1 MKAMYRITNKQGA
14 TVCFQVAKSAGE
26 ALDIARMYQRGDLIH
41 IDSLPASKA
50 PPATAESL
58 YVYRDGL

>member
-1 MKAMYRITNKQGA
+1 MNPV
-14 TVCFQVAKSAGE
+14 TVHFLASISRRPPD
-26 ALDIARMYQRGDLIH
+26 ALPVGDLMELARMYQRGDLIH